1 MGAVISPNIMAAAL
15 KSARWNEGYRWT
27 AYLQIAILLV
37 CIISL
42 PLWKKNEVQE
52 DEKEAQKAHAGEAEH
67 DAEKKSEADKHSE
80 SVKHTQ
86 TEHKSEKSEHESRKR
101 IYERRERPERRTVND
116 TRSTNDPE
124 KQATI
129 SKILIL
135 SSLPELMQ
143 TMVFGLV
150 KLLQQSC

>member
-1 MGAVISPNIMAAAL
+1 MREKYESLSLAVLKELAKSRGLKGISTLKKAAL
-15 KSARWNEGYRWT
+15 VERM
-27 AYLQIAILLV
+27 L
-37 CIISL
+37 
-42 PLWKKNEVQE
+42 QE

-67 DAEKKSEADKHSE
+67 DAEKRSEADKHSE

-124 KQATI
+124 NSRKKNCLKSVRMRHLWTAESREWYSGSYAGRI
-129 SKILIL
+129 RIYPL
-135 SSLPELMQ
+135 
-143 TMVFGLV
+143 
-150 KLLQQSC
+150 